1 MMNDLQLV
9 DALESVQ
16 PVYEIP
22 DDDLVG
28 EVLIPALAAADA
40 VDIAVGFFSS
50 QCLAQIAPGL
60 AGLVDHGVRCR
71 LLVSPEI
78 SDTDRDAIERGLRD
92 PDDVL
97 NEFMVNLIAR
107 ADADPI
113 SAHAADCL
121 AYLVAAGTFDIRC
134 VLMERGM
141 FHKKSWT
148 IEAKGQRVGIH
159 GSGNLTA
166 RGLFVN
172 GEQMT
177 IDRPWV
183 DGDASRQRVE
193 RLATS
198 FQQHWDNQKPN
209 RLTITPHQLVDLLKQ
224 RPTPDTPPSTADF
237 WSAWTEAR
245 NAGLAPELPP
255 GIRHRPGS
263 KRLSVPDWLDWQHP
277 PYEHQ
282 AAAIDALEARNL
294 TGIVAMATGGGK
306 TKTSLVAVTRLQD
319 REPDP
324 LLIVIVVPTKTLAF
338 QWAAEVSDF
347 GVEPHVLT
355 GPSPAQRRRIY
366 DDVELSLRTDD
377 PRTEVLIAV
386 SVDDALRRTVAA
398 ADRYSRTV
406 LIADEAH
413 NYGAEGFIT
422 NPPAG
427 FQHRIAL
434 SATPIRQY
442 DHDGTRLLFD
452 YFDTTGEPAFTFTL
466 NDAIRVGCLTPYRY
480 HIHTV
485 PLTDDEIERYLDL
498 TAQLRRTGFGHD
510 DGLDIGLTERQ
521 AQLLRD
527 RRGLIEQAS
536 GKIAALRGVLE
547 PDVATLS
554 HTLIYCSAKGVK
566 APHVHRQIDLAREML
581 ADIRVSTHM
590 YTHNET
596 AQRDSRRYL
605 NFFADGDYQALLAMK
620 VLDEG
625 VDVPAANQAFL
636 LASSTVER
644 EWIQRRGRILRN
656 SPGKTVADLHD
667 FVVIPP
673 DPNDAS
679 AASLLRSELRR
690 AEHFAQDSIN
700 YYDDDGPADRIHSIE
715 QQL

>member
-1 MMNDLQLV
+1 MNDLQLI
-9 DALESVQ
+9 DALDGVL

-28 EVLIPALAAADA
+28 EILIPALAAADS
-40 VDIAVGFFSS
+40 VDIAVGFFTS

-60 AGLVDHGVRCR
+60 AGLIDRGVLCR

-78 SDTDRDAIERGLRD
+78 SEEDRNAIEQGLSN
-92 PDDVL
+92 PEDVL
-97 NEFMVNLIAR
+97 NEFMLNLIAR

-113 SAHAADCL
+113 SAHAAACL

-148 IEAKGQRVGIH
+148 IEANGQRVGIH
-159 GSGNLTA
+159 GSGNLSA
-166 RGLFVN
+166 RGLLVN

-177 IDRPWV
+177 IDRPWI
-183 DGDASRQRVE
+183 DGEAASRRVD

-209 RLTITPHQLVDLLKQ
+209 RLTITPHQLVALLKQ
-224 RPTPDTPPSTADF
+224 RPAPESPPTTDDF
-237 WSAWTEAR
+237 WSAWAAAR
-245 NAGLAPELPP
+245 IAGLAPELPP
-255 GIRHRPGS
+255 GVPHRPGA
-263 KRLSVPDWLDWQHP
+263 KRLKVPDWLDWENP

-282 AAAIDALEARNL
+282 AQAIAALEARDL
-294 TGIVAMATGGGK
+294 TGIIAMATGGGK
-306 TKTSLVAVTRLQD
+306 TKTSLVAATRLQD
-319 REPDP
+319 RESDP
-324 LLIVIVVPTKTLAF
+324 LLLAIMVPTKTLAF
-338 QWAAEVSDF
+338 QWADEVRDF

-355 GPSPAQRRRIY
+355 GPTPAQRNRIY
-366 DDVELSLRTDD
+366 EDVELSLRTDD
-377 PRTEVLIAV
+377 PRTEVLIV
-386 SVDDALRRTVAA
+386 VTIDDGLRKMIAG
-398 ADRYSRTV
+398 ADGYARTV

-427 FQHRIAL
+427 LQHRIAL

-442 DHDGTRLLFD
+442 DHEGTRLLFD
-452 YFDTTGEPAFTFTL
+452 YFETDVEPAYSFTL

-485 PLTDDEIERYLDL
+485 PLSDDEIERYTDL
-498 TAQLRRTGFGHD
+498 TTQLRRTGFGHD
-510 DGLDIGLTERQ
+510 DGVDVGLTDRQ

-536 GKIAALRGVLE
+536 GKIDTLRHLLQPE
-547 PDVATLS
+547 AATLT
-554 HTLIYCSAKGVK
+554 HTLIYCSAKAVK
-566 APHVHRQIDLAREML
+566 APHSHRQIDLALEVL
-581 ADIRVSTHM
+581 AELRITSHM
-590 YTHNET
+590 FTAIET
-596 AQRDSRRYL
+596 SRRDSHQYL
-605 NFFADGDYQALLAMK
+605 ASFASGDYQALLAMK

-625 VDVPAANQAFL
+625 VDVPAANQAYL

-673 DPNDAS
+673 DPTDSS

-700 YYDDDGPADRIHSIE
+700 YYDDDGPADQIHAIE

>member
-9 DALESVQ
+9 DALDSVQ
-16 PVYEIP
+16 PIYEIP
-22 DDDLVG
+22 DDNLVG
-28 EVLIPALAAADA
+28 EVLIPALTAAEK
-40 VDIAVGFFSS
+40 VDIAIGFFSS

-60 AGLVDHGVRCR
+60 AELVDRRVRCR

-78 SDTDRDAIERGLRD
+78 SDEDRNAIERGLRS
-92 PDDVL
+92 PDEAV
-97 NEFMVNLIAR
+97 NEFMVNLIAS

-113 SAHAADCL
+113 GAHAADCL

-148 IEAKGQRVGIH
+148 MEADGQRVGIH

-166 RGLFVN
+166 RGLLVN

-183 DGDASRQRVE
+183 DGEASRQRVE
-193 RLATS
+193 RLVNS
-198 FQQHWDNQKPN
+198 FQQHWDNQKPD
-209 RLTITPHQLVDLLKQ
+209 RLTITPHQLVDLLKR
-224 RPTPDTPPSTADF
+224 RPAPDQAPSTDDF
-237 WSAWTEAR
+237 WLAWTKAR

-255 GIRHRPGS
+255 GLRHRPGS
-263 KRLSVPDWLDWQHP
+263 KRLSIPDWLDWQNP

-282 AAAIDALEARNL
+282 ADAIAAIEARNL

-306 TKTSLVAVTRLQD
+306 TKTSLVAITRLQD
-319 REPDP
+319 REQDP
-324 LLIVIVVPTKTLAF
+324 ILLVILVPTKTLAF
-338 QWAAEVSDF
+338 QWADELRAF
-347 GVEPHVLT
+347 GVEPYVLT

-366 DDVELSLRTDD
+366 DDVELSLRHND

-386 SVDDALRRTVAA
+386 NVDDGLRRTIAA
-398 ADRYSRTV
+398 ADHYSRTV

-422 NPPAG
+422 DPPQG

-452 YFDTTGEPAFTFTL
+452 YFYTTSEPAFTFTL

-485 PLTDDEIERYLDL
+485 PLTDDEVEKYLDL

-510 DGLDIGLTERQ
+510 DGIDIGLTERQ

-536 GKIAALRGVLE
+536 GKIAVLRALLE
-547 PDVATLS
+547 PQAATLS

-566 APHVHRQIDLAREML
+566 APHVRRQIDLAREML

-590 YTHNET
+590 YTYKET
-596 AQRDSRRYL
+596 TQRNSRSYL
-605 NFFADGDYQALLAMK
+605 DLFADGDYQALLAMK

-625 VDVPAANQAFL
+625 VDVPAAHQAFL

-673 DPNDAS
+673 DPNDSS

-700 YYDDDGPADRIHSIE
+700 YYDDDGPADQIHSIE